1 MDTSGYEMIVI
12 GLGHAPWVMRLVNF
26 FCPIFMPGQQAA
38 AGWSALGQVQQLWG
52 TWVGERTG
60 GPVVAV
66 ALGAG
71 QHLCSS
77 M

>member
-1 MDTSGYEMIVI
+1 MTAGA
-12 GLGHAPWVMRLVNF
+12 GLMVRPLVNSQ
-26 FCPIFMPGQQAA
+26 PIFTPGQQLAGQLWAGAA
-38 AGWSALGQVQQLWG
+38 QLWG

-71 QHLCSS
+71 QHLCRI
-77 M
+77 